1 MARLKWLIIPVFV
14 VFLMSHNAGA
24 VSQTYYL
31 KNGIYAYGIPA
42 ITGNQGGSTV
52 DPSSGEQ
59 FNLLNNIYILPA
71 NRIWYSSKFY
81 FNSEHTR
88 LDLSEYT
95 DYTFTFSYC
104 SSSSQHFVPTSNDYF
119 RLTDYY
125 EFEADIQTTLKGNID
140 NDFNITLD
148 QYTVDKCRNVLL
160 KGKVQTSNESGF
172 QLGTTNN
179 GSFSRIFGFDYT
191 YNVGSTIPL
200 YIISPT
206 VVFYTDVNEA
216 DEALEKER
224 QETQEQSDAGDSAA
238 DSSTDAVEGA
248 TQNLFSAMGSIVS
261 AVKDTPATNCLID
274 ITTTGNSSAFTS
286 AIGSINLCADVPSNI
301 LNTVR
306 GLAALVIVPA
316 VLYACYSICIKM
328 YRTFTEV
335 QNT

>member
-1 MARLKWLIIPVFV
+1 MARLKWLIIPLFV

-24 VSQTYYL
+24 VSTVIDLNSYEL
-31 KNGIYAYGIPA
+31 KYSYNGTQDCG
-42 ITGNQGGSTV
+42 
-52 DPSSGEQ
+52 
-59 FNLLNNIYILPA
+59 
-71 NRIWYSSKFY
+71 
-81 FNSEHTR
+81 
-88 LDLSEYT
+88 YT
-95 DYTFTFSYC
+95 DASLDVTSTWYC
-104 SSSSQHFVPTSNDYF
+104 YLATNDQSLFRISSSQSFELEKGDIIEFYFIVSSNQNVALIYNDFIQPINSTSGANVV
-119 RLTDYY
+119 
-125 EFEADIQTTLKGNID
+125 DIQLMDNSSFHVYGESSLIPSGYYFNKIYKITMIQNTNRTTPIGLGN
-140 NDFNITLD
+140 N
-148 QYTVDKCRNVLL
+148 RNVSLYRVNVD
-160 KGKVQTSNESGF
+160 GGFPSNFRVS
-172 QLGTTNN
+172 LSIRN
-179 GSFSRIFGFDYT
+179 GQIWRY
-191 YNVGSTIPL
+191 VGSQE
-200 YIISPT
+200 
-206 VVFYTDVNEA
+206 N
-216 DEALEKER
+216 KE
-224 QETQEQSDAGDSAA
+224 QEQATQEQSEAGDSAA